1 MMPQR
6 TFLMMLIVIC
16 VTILCFVWMVRDS
29 LCGLRLQQGN
39 TVLVAT
45 LVISREHLQFLLCSP
60 PESKSRILYSTFLTS
75 DFLSVF
81 MGSYRTECASF
92 FRRRQS

>member
-6 TFLMMLIVIC
+6 TFLMMLIVVC

-45 LVISREHLQFLLCSP
+45 LAYLKILRLQARLQSAPTPYAF
-60 PESKSRILYSTFLTS
+60 PESDEESRQGNHILDLP
-75 DFLSVF
+75 
-81 MGSYRTECASF
+81 
-92 FRRRQS
+92 

>member
-16 VTILCFVWMVRDS
+16 ATILCFVWMVRDS
-29 LCGLRLQQGN
+29 LCGFRLQQGN

-45 LVISREHLQFLLCSP
+45 LAYEVKR
-60 PESKSRILYSTFLTS
+60 
-75 DFLSVF
+75 
-81 MGSYRTECASF
+81 
-92 FRRRQS
+92 

>member
-1 MMPQR
+1 MPQR

-29 LCGLRLQQGN
+29 LCVLRLQQGN

-45 LVISREHLQFLLCSP
+45 LAVSASFKPS
-60 PESKSRILYSTFLTS
+60 FA
-75 DFLSVF
+75 FLS
-81 MGSYRTECASF
+81 C
-92 FRRRQS
+92 FRY